1 MSARLIDQPAAQ
13 SIGIQEA
20 MMFVCLSFQL
30 QQRQMLPH

>member
-1 MSARLIDQPAAQ
+1 MCVRIIDEPVAQ

-30 QQRQMLPH
+30 QQRQMPPR